1 MYPANSGFKAIIDR
15 KGISFFVDREHPDGG
30 DVAGVPMTRFVYV
43 IHCEY
48 RDPADPRSLPA
59 PISPARFPRGLDRF
73 PAALRTYFQ
82 DPGAT
87 MSVESLEGDAN
98 AIQVIVTTTLSETLA
113 DAAFVRFI
121 QSCSVGARSAGG

>member
-48 RDPADPRSLPA
+48 RDPA
-59 PISPARFPRGLDRF
+59 RFQL
-73 PAALRTYFQ
+73 Q
-82 DPGAT
+82 
-87 MSVESLEGDAN
+87 
-98 AIQVIVTTTLSETLA
+98 
-113 DAAFVRFI
+113 
-121 QSCSVGARSAGG
+121 